1 MACLQ
6 GVEAA
11 ILYALRAC
19 WRVVEFTYKSLGKT
33 AQRVEQDNNILR
45 SITEEQQRSNLG
57 GSAATSN
64 VLWRKMNQVFNVLAC

>member
-1 MACLQ
+1 
-6 GVEAA
+6 
-11 ILYALRAC
+11 
-19 WRVVEFTYKSLGKT
+19 LGKT